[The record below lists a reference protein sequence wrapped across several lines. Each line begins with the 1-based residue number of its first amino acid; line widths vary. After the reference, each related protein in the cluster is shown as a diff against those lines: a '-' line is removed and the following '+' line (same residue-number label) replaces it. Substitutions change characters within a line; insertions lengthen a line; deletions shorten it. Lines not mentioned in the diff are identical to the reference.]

1 MFKIVRKNE
10 FMKTVKQKRKIVS
23 DRENIVLIILKYSI
37 RI

>member
-23 DRENIVLIILKYSI
+23 DRENIVLIIL
-37 RI
+37 